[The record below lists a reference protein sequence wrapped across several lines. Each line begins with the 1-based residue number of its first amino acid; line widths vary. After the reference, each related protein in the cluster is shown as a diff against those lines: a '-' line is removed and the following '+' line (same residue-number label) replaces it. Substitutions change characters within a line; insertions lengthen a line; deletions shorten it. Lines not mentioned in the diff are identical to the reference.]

1 MLAGGE
7 RSFWSPCTSPHAPGV
22 SPARCFRAWVLSVDS
37 CRVQSGECQMRSG
50 PGGRGLRRRCNRFDQ
65 YSILGE
71 LFRRWDPHCRN
82 KSETPFQLG
91 YYAQCPHRGTRHG
104 PRCFPA
110 RPAVRPAF
118 RPFTALLTYYT
129 PRSRAPGLALAPQ
142 PLRARAHR
150 EAAWHSAH
158 TAGAAART
166 RTPHQRTTHTRGGAA
181 RPRRRRRRPAQR
193 RQDPSAERAAET
205 PNTTPRGEKG
215 GFFLITKPGVSVDA
229 FLCRRAHRPR

>member
-150 EAAWHSAH
+150 EPAWHSAH

-166 RTPHQRTTHTRGGAA
+166 RTPQQTAHHTPRRGSATQTPQAQASAETA
-181 RPRRRRRRPAQR
+181 RPERRACRG
-193 RQDPSAERAAET
+193 
-205 PNTTPRGEKG
+205 NTKHHTSRGERG
-215 GFFLITKPGVSVDA
+215 TF
-229 FLCRRAHRPR
+229 AHIMCISY